1 MKNTFYYVKNKD
13 SNYLLDNFPSDFKYL
28 IHTDI
33 NSRNRIDLAFGKET
47 IKARI
52 GKHCCSDLEIIILT
66 FDEKYTNRY
75 KFFKELLDVSP
86 LLITPILEL
95 QDSVTKQNQESYDE
109 FVHNITSLNSYSIQN
124 LFSLIPQEL
133 LSNNINKQKEI
144 IKEIIKEKPNLTVDA
159 LLKQIKYSVATKVEF
174 SAYESIVKNNNTLLK
189 QKHKIHKVILSIL
202 QIFIDDFEKNKIT
215 VSLSASEKLLEID
228 YDSIFVSLY
237 YIFDNA
243 LKYCCPNTDFK
254 IILSEEPQSF
264 DIIFKMVSVKIDDNE
279 IDLLTERGYR
289 SKTAKAVN
297 TQGKGI
303 GMYRIMKTLKYNN
316 AELKITPNSFKF
328 NKTTQNIE
336 YQGNEFR
343 VIFKNQNDWFKR

>member
-13 SNYLLDNFPSDFKYL
+13 SNYLFDNLPSDFKYL

-33 NSRNRIDLAFGKET
+33 DSKNRIDLAFENKP

-52 GKHCCSDLEIIILT
+52 GKHSCSNLEIIILT

-75 KFFKELLDVSP
+75 KFFKELLDIAP
-86 LLITPILEL
+86 TLINSIVQL
-95 QDSVTKQNQESYDE
+95 QENITKQNQESYDD
-109 FVHNITSLNSYSIQN
+109 FVHNIISLNSYSIQN

-144 IKEIIKEKPNLTVDA
+144 IKEVIKEKPNLTVDA

-174 SAYESIVKNNNTLLK
+174 SAYESIVNNNNTLLK
-189 QKHKIHKVILSIL
+189 QKHKIRVVILSIL
-202 QIFIDDFEKNKIT
+202 QIFIDDFDKKKIT

-237 YIFDNA
+237 YIFDKA
-243 LKYCCPNTDFK
+243 LKYCCPSTDFK
-254 IILSEEPQSF
+254 IILSEEPKSF

-289 SKTAKAVN
+289 SKTAKEIN
-297 TQGKGI
+297 MQGKGI

-316 AELKITPNSFKF
+316 AELKIIPNSFKF
-328 NKTTQNIE
+328 NKTIQGVE

-343 VIFKNQNDWFKR
+343 VIFKNQNDWFI